1 VADPKLPPGWVFER
15 EDDAPVQPQ
24 LPAGWTF
31 EPEAESHGPKVSQLE
46 AAASAAGQSA
56 FGFGDEAGAL
66 LQGGLAAVTPGMDA
80 LETYREARRDN
91 RQIDEAAQEQHPKTY
106 WGTLIGTGLASGG
119 AAGAGRGVAKG
130 VAKKGLGALVK
141 AGAKS
146 GAKLGALGGL
156 GAGKADLT
164 KGEVFRAALEAAGGS
179 AAGATL
185 GAAIPVASKAV
196 GSAWR
201 GVVKPTPA
209 AELLRK
215 KGVDLTV
222 GQMSPGNVLAQVEEA
237 GQSSA
242 LFGRHL
248 QGLRQKGREGWQNAV
263 VNEAR
268 APGGPRVLGE
278 TDVADQLAQA
288 YEGYTPAYDAARG
301 NPVRVDG
308 LDQALRGAAD
318 DPAIYATPQ
327 DISAAQR
334 FIGNE
339 AGLIERAAPEVTQV
353 EAPGARAGL
362 RLVPSEPKAGGP
374 PLGPL
379 PDALRRQGGIEGT
392 VVPDPTRLRP
402 RVLGPLPQ
410 VRQAPPTGAATRA
423 GRPAAVAAEAVR
435 PTAGQPRMSG
445 VVDADALLEARSNIR
460 TEIARRMRSGDEAGA
475 GLLRNAEKALSAR
488 LEAELPE
495 DAAAALRA
503 ADSHYGRYKVVED
516 AVRSAGDQPGGFTPA
531 QLSNAV
537 RRGSASKGAYARGA
551 GGPLRELA
559 AAGRASL
566 DTRSPPTGARLT
578 GIPFAA
584 VAAAA
589 NTGLGK
595 RAVTGQLMPQRLAQT
610 VEGWLEREG
619 LSGALEA
626 YLKTRAGTAIGG
638 SY

>member
-15 EDDAPVQPQ
+15 DGDAPAQPQ

-31 EPEAESHGPKVSQLE
+31 EPEGQDHGPQTSTLD
-46 AAASAAGQSA
+46 AMASAAGQSLA
-56 FGFGDEAGAL
+56 GFGDEAGAGFQAL
-66 LQGGLAAVTPGMDA
+66 LAGATGAGGPGM

-91 RQIDEAAQEQHPKTY
+91 RQIDEAAQEQHPAAY
-106 WGTLIGTGLASGG
+106 WSTLLGTGLATGG
-119 AAGAGRGVAKG
+119 AAGAGRGVAK
-130 VAKKGLGALVK
+130 KGLWALAK

-164 KGEVFRAALEAAGGS
+164 KGELLRASLEAAGGS

-185 GAAIPVASKAV
+185 GAAIPVASKVV

-201 GVVKPTPA
+201 GLVKPSPA
-209 AELLRK
+209 AELLGK

-237 GQSSA
+237 GQSST

-248 QGLRQKGREGWQNAV
+248 QGLRQKGREGWQRAV
-263 VNEAR
+263 LNEAR
-268 APGGPRVLGE
+268 APNDIRPAHEGVQDE
-278 TDVADQLAQA
+278 LAEV
-288 YEGYTPAYDAARG
+288 YEGFTPAYDAARG

-339 AGLIERAAPEVTQV
+339 AGLIERAAPEVTQL
-353 EAPGARAGL
+353 EAPTARAGL
-362 RLVPSEPKAGGP
+362 RLVPPEPKAGGP

-392 VVPDPTRLRP
+392 VVPDPTRVRP

-445 VVDADALLEARSNIR
+445 AVDADALLEARSNIR
-460 TEIARRMRSGDEAGA
+460 TEIAKRMRSGDETGA
-475 GLLRNAEKALSAR
+475 ALLRNAEEALSAR
-488 LEAELPE
+488 LEAELPA

-516 AVRSAGDQPGGFTPA
+516 AVRSAGDQPGGFTPS

-537 RRGSASKGAYARGA
+537 RRGSTSKGAYARGA

-559 AAGRASL
+559 AAGRATL
-566 DTRSPPTGARLT
+566 DQKSPPTGARLRT
-578 GIPFAA
+578 IPFAA
-584 VAAAA
+584 VSAIA
-589 NTGLGK
+589 NTGFGK
-595 RAVTGQLMPQRLAQT
+595 RAVTGQLAPQRLAQS

-626 YLKTRAGTAIGG
+626 YLKTRAGTSTGG